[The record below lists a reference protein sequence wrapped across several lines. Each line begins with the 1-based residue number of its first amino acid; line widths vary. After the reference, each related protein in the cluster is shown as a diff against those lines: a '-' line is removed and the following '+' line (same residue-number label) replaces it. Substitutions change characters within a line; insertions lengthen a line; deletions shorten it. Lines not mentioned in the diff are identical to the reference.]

1 MTTESFVPV
10 RDVLK
15 RTETDT
21 RPWCVSSAGVK
32 TFGDLRRAA
41 AGYKAAF
48 EAAGVKRA
56 AVFSPEIFT
65 SSAALFGAWAAGVT
79 AVLPAD
85 TTPATCAR
93 LRAGVADAAAGDFPG
108 DSGLTV
114 IEPVAA
120 AECEFGVLEENAE
133 LLELFTSGS
142 TGTPTAVIKRLR
154 QLFCEVESIEKRQ
167 SDAGVDPDAVILS
180 TVSQQHI
187 YGLLFFLLW
196 PIASARPVW
205 HRRVTTPEGVID
217 LAGCF
222 EKSAWIA
229 SPAHLTRLPETPDWE
244 KTKGRLQIVMSSGGP
259 LAENG
264 VRDCLRLTGLSP
276 VELLGSSESGGIA
289 WRSRGV
295 ASDGTM
301 TGTAWRALPGVVW
314 KCADGLLA
322 LKSEQLYHADWE
334 VTNDKIAP
342 LPDGLSFEHLGRAD
356 RIAKVEEKRLS
367 LTAMEKALTDSG
379 IVSAARAFQLP
390 DAHRT
395 LAVAA
400 ELTQAGLEALR
411 SEGKA
416 ALVKRLRH
424 VLAQSFEAVCLP
436 RRWRFVTEL
445 PQNSMGKITMEALTR
460 LFDPRTVQFAVA
472 KREGDA
478 AEILLTVPAK
488 SPYFEGHFPEFALL
502 PGVCQAEWSVRM
514 SEAVFGRIGLFSGIR
529 NLKFMQPVR
538 PNTTV
543 VVTMTRV
550 AGKAAVD
557 FVWAG
562 TQGALFGKGR
572 LMFEGKADA

>member
-217 LAGCF
+217 LAGRF

-301 TGTAWRALPGVVW
+301 TARPGGRCRALSGS
-314 KCADGLLA
+314 A
-322 LKSEQLYHADWE
+322 
-334 VTNDKIAP
+334 
-342 LPDGLSFEHLGRAD
+342 
-356 RIAKVEEKRLS
+356 
-367 LTAMEKALTDSG
+367 LTA
-379 IVSAARAFQLP
+379 FW
-390 DAHRT
+390 H
-395 LAVAA
+395 
-400 ELTQAGLEALR
+400 
-411 SEGKA
+411 
-416 ALVKRLRH
+416 
-424 VLAQSFEAVCLP
+424 
-436 RRWRFVTEL
+436 
-445 PQNSMGKITMEALTR
+445 
-460 LFDPRTVQFAVA
+460 
-472 KREGDA
+472 
-478 AEILLTVPAK
+478 
-488 SPYFEGHFPEFALL
+488 
-502 PGVCQAEWSVRM
+502 
-514 SEAVFGRIGLFSGIR
+514 
-529 NLKFMQPVR
+529 
-538 PNTTV
+538 
-543 VVTMTRV
+543 
-550 AGKAAVD
+550 
-557 FVWAG
+557 
-562 TQGALFGKGR
+562 
-572 LMFEGKADA
+572 